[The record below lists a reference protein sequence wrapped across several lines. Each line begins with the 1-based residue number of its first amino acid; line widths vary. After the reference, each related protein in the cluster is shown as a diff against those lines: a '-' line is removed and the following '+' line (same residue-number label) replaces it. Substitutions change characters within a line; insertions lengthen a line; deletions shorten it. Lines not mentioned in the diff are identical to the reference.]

1 MNDEITESTKQPNP
15 MNPITYLLTRLR
27 SLLGLSGFK
36 FQVSSLSS
44 PHRLSDE
51 ERLMSFCVSPH
62 DEPLW
67 WRGLQELLADAEA
80 DQVELVSAATV
91 ADKHGL
97 LAHCAGGLDM
107 IRTVRQE
114 LDRRRQESLRPR

>member
-1 MNDEITESTKQPNP
+1 
-15 MNPITYLLTRLR
+15 MNPITYIITRIR
-27 SLLGLSGFK
+27 SLFSPSVPS
-36 FQVSSLSS
+36 FQLPAPSSF
-44 PHRLSDE
+44 RLSEE
-51 ERLMSFCVSPH
+51 ERRMAFNVSPH

-114 LDRRRQESLRPR
+114 LERRRQESLRPR

>member
-1 MNDEITESTKQPNP
+1 
-15 MNPITYLLTRLR
+15 MNPITYIIHC
-27 SLLGLSGFK
+27 FK
-36 FQVSSLSS
+36 PLFSSFRPSTLD
-44 PHRLSDE
+44 PRPLHRLSDE
-51 ERLMSFCVSPH
+51 ERLMAFNVGLD

-67 WRGLQELLADAEA
+67 WRGLQELLSDAEA

-107 IRTVRQE
+107 IRTVRHE
-114 LDRRRQESLRPR
+114 LERRRQESIKPR

>member
-1 MNDEITESTKQPNP
+1 
-15 MNPITYLLTRLR
+15 MNPITYIITRLR
-27 SLLGLSGFK
+27 SLFG
-36 FQVSSLSS
+36 SSRPSTLDSR
-44 PHRLSDE
+44 PLHRLSDE
-51 ERLMSFCVSPH
+51 ERLMAFNVSPH

-114 LDRRRQESLRPR
+114 LERRRQESLRPR

>member
-1 MNDEITESTKQPNP
+1 
-15 MNPITYLLTRLR
+15 MNPITYILSYLR
-27 SLLGLSGFK
+27 SLLPSPRLSTLD
-36 FQVSSLSS
+36 SRLSLS
-44 PHRLSDE
+44 RLSDE
-51 ERLMSFCVSPH
+51 ERLMAFSVGLD

-91 ADKHGL
+91 ADKPGL

-107 IRTVRQE
+107 IRTVRHE
-114 LDRRRQESLRPR
+114 LERRRQESVRQR

>member
-1 MNDEITESTKQPNP
+1 MNL
-15 MNPITYLLTRLR
+15 ITYLLHRLK
-27 SLLGLSGFK
+27 SLLGH
-36 FQVSSLSS
+36 SSFIIHNSS
-44 PHRLSDE
+44 FAASRLSEE
-51 ERLMSFCVSPH
+51 ERRMAFCVSPH

>member
-1 MNDEITESTKQPNP
+1 
-15 MNPITYLLTRLR
+15 MNPITYILHRIK
-27 SLLGLSGFK
+27 SLISPSVFSL
-36 FQVSSLSS
+36 QSSVFTAS
-44 PHRLSDE
+44 RLSDE
-51 ERLMSFCVSPH
+51 ERLMAFSVGLD

-107 IRTVRQE
+107 IRTIRHE
-114 LDRRRQESLRPR
+114 LDRRRQESIRPR

>member
-1 MNDEITESTKQPNP
+1 
-15 MNPITYLLTRLR
+15 MNPITYIIHRIK
-27 SLLGLSGFK
+27 SLLSPSAF
-36 FQVSSLSS
+36 SLQPSAS

-51 ERLMSFCVSPH
+51 ERLMAFSVGLD

-80 DQVELVSAATV
+80 DQIELVSAATV
-91 ADKHGL
+91 ADKPGL

-107 IRTVRQE
+107 IRTVRHE
-114 LDRRRQESLRPR
+114 LERRRQESVRQR

>member
-1 MNDEITESTKQPNP
+1 MAFSVG
-15 MNPITYLLTRLR
+15 M
-27 SLLGLSGFK
+27 
-36 FQVSSLSS
+36 
-44 PHRLSDE
+44 E
-51 ERLMSFCVSPH
+51 E
-62 DEPLW
+62 ETLW

-80 DQVELVSAATV
+80 DQVELVSAANI

-114 LDRRRQESLRPR
+114 LERRRQESISPR

>member
-1 MNDEITESTKQPNP
+1 MNTIRYILS
-15 MNPITYLLTRLR
+15 YLR
-27 SLLGLSGFK
+27 SLFSPISYPLSPI
-36 FQVSSLSS
+36 SSAS
-44 PHRLSDE
+44 RLSDD
-51 ERLMSFCVSPH
+51 ERLMAFSVGLD

-67 WRGLQELLADAEA
+67 WRGLQELLSDAEA
-80 DQVELVSAATV
+80 DQVELVSAATI

-114 LDRRRQESLRPR
+114 LERRRQESINPR

>member
-1 MNDEITESTKQPNP
+1 

-27 SLLGLSGFK
+27 SLLHPITY
-36 FQVSSLSS
+36 SLS
-44 PHRLSDE
+44 PIPYRLSDE
-51 ERLMSFCVSPH
+51 ERRMAFSVGQD

-80 DQVELVSAATV
+80 DQVELVSTANI

-114 LDRRRQESLRPR
+114 LERRRQESVNPR

>member
-1 MNDEITESTKQPNP
+1 
-15 MNPITYLLTRLR
+15 MNPITYILHRIK
-27 SLLGLSGFK
+27 SLFGPITH
-36 FQVSSLSS
+36 SLS
-44 PHRLSDE
+44 PITYRLSDD
-51 ERLMSFCVSPH
+51 ERLMAFSVGLD

-67 WRGLQELLADAEA
+67 WRGLQELLSDAEA
-80 DQVELVSAATV
+80 DQVELVSAATI

-114 LDRRRQESLRPR
+114 LERRRQESISPRVG

>member
-1 MNDEITESTKQPNP
+1 MAFNVGID
-15 MNPITYLLTRLR
+15 
-27 SLLGLSGFK
+27 
-36 FQVSSLSS
+36 
-44 PHRLSDE
+44 
-51 ERLMSFCVSPH
+51 

-67 WRGLQELLADAEA
+67 WRGLQELLSDAEA

-107 IRTVRQE
+107 IRTVRHE
-114 LDRRRQESLRPR
+114 LERRRQESIKPR

>member
-1 MNDEITESTKQPNP
+1 MAFSVGHT
-15 MNPITYLLTRLR
+15 
-27 SLLGLSGFK
+27 
-36 FQVSSLSS
+36 
-44 PHRLSDE
+44 
-51 ERLMSFCVSPH
+51 

-80 DQVELVSAATV
+80 DQVELVSTANI
-91 ADKHGL
+91 ADKPGL

-114 LDRRRQESLRPR
+114 LERRRQESLNPR

>member
-1 MNDEITESTKQPNP
+1 
-15 MNPITYLLTRLR
+15 MNPIHYLLHRLK
-27 SLLGLSGFK
+27 SLFSPSAF
-36 FQVSSLSS
+36 SLQPSAFAAS
-44 PHRLSDE
+44 RLSDE
-51 ERLMSFCVSPH
+51 ERLMAFCVSPH

>member
-1 MNDEITESTKQPNP
+1 
-15 MNPITYLLTRLR
+15 MNPITYLLHRLR
-27 SLLGLSGFK
+27 SIF
-36 FQVSSLSS
+36 S
-44 PHRLSDE
+44 PFSFRLPPSAFGSHRLSDE
-51 ERLMSFCVSPH
+51 ERLMAFSVGLD

-91 ADKHGL
+91 ADKPGL

-114 LDRRRQESLRPR
+114 LERRRQESIRQR

>member
-1 MNDEITESTKQPNP
+1 MNTIRYILSY
-15 MNPITYLLTRLR
+15 IR

-36 FQVSSLSS
+36 YQVSSFSA
-44 PHRLSDE
+44 PRLSDD
-51 ERLMSFCVSPH
+51 ERLMAFSVGLD

-67 WRGLQELLADAEA
+67 WRGLQELLSDAEA
-80 DQVELVSAATV
+80 DQVELVSAATI

-114 LDRRRQESLRPR
+114 LERRRQESINPR

>member
-1 MNDEITESTKQPNP
+1 
-15 MNPITYLLTRLR
+15 MNPITYILHRLR
-27 SLLGLSGFK
+27 SFI
-36 FQVSSLSS
+36 SS
-44 PHRLSDE
+44 PRRSTLDPRPLHRLSDE
-51 ERLMSFCVSPH
+51 ERLMAFSVGLD

-67 WRGLQELLADAEA
+67 WRGLAELLADAEA

-107 IRTVRQE
+107 IRTIRHE
-114 LDRRRQESLRPR
+114 LDRRRQESIRPR

>member
-1 MNDEITESTKQPNP
+1 
-15 MNPITYLLTRLR
+15 MNPITYIIHRLR
-27 SLLGLSGFK
+27 SMLN
-36 FQVSSLSS
+36 S
-44 PHRLSDE
+44 PRPSAFDSRPISRLSDE
-51 ERLMSFCVSPH
+51 ERMMAFSVGID

-67 WRGLQELLADAEA
+67 WRGLQELLSDAEA
-80 DQVELVSAATV
+80 DQIDLVSAATV

-114 LDRRRQESLRPR
+114 LERRRQEAIRPR

>member
-1 MNDEITESTKQPNP
+1 
-15 MNPITYLLTRLR
+15 MNPIAYLLSRLR
-27 SLLGLSGFK
+27 SLLHPITY
-36 FQVSSLSS
+36 S
-44 PHRLSDE
+44 PSPIPCRLSDE
-51 ERLMSFCVSPH
+51 ERRMAFSVGQD

-80 DQVELVSAATV
+80 DQVELVSTANI
-91 ADKHGL
+91 ADKPGL

-114 LDRRRQESLRPR
+114 LERRRQESINPR

>member
-1 MNDEITESTKQPNP
+1 
-15 MNPITYLLTRLR
+15 MNPITYLLSHLR
-27 SLLGLSGFK
+27 SLLPSPRLSTLD
-36 FQVSSLSS
+36 SRPLS
-44 PHRLSDE
+44 RLSDE
-51 ERLMSFCVSPH
+51 ERLMAFSVGLD

-80 DQVELVSAATV
+80 DQIDLVSAATV
-91 ADKHGL
+91 ADKPGL

-114 LDRRRQESLRPR
+114 LERRRQESIRQR

>member
-1 MNDEITESTKQPNP
+1 
-15 MNPITYLLTRLR
+15 MNPITYIIRRLR
-27 SLLGLSGFK
+27 SLLT
-36 FQVSSLSS
+36 SLRLCASARES
-44 PHRLSDE
+44 APFSASRLSDE
-51 ERLMSFCVSPH
+51 ERLMAFNVGID

-67 WRGLQELLADAEA
+67 WRGLAELLADAEA

-107 IRTVRQE
+107 IRTIRHE
-114 LDRRRQESLRPR
+114 LERRRQESIRPR

>member
-1 MNDEITESTKQPNP
+1 
-15 MNPITYLLTRLR
+15 MNPITYIIHHLR
-27 SLLGLSGFK
+27 SLLSSPRPSTFDPRL
-36 FQVSSLSS
+36 SLS
-44 PHRLSDE
+44 RLSDE
-51 ERLMSFCVSPH
+51 ERLMAFSVGLD

-80 DQVELVSAATV
+80 DQIDLVSAATV
-91 ADKHGL
+91 ADKPGL

-114 LDRRRQESLRPR
+114 LERRRQESIRQR

>member
-1 MNDEITESTKQPNP
+1 MNQIRYILSYFCSLLRPSAHSLS
-15 MNPITYLLTRLR
+15 PITY
-27 SLLGLSGFK
+27 
-36 FQVSSLSS
+36 
-44 PHRLSDE
+44 RLSDE
-51 ERLMSFCVSPH
+51 ERLMAFSVGLD

-91 ADKHGL
+91 ADKPGL

-114 LDRRRQESLRPR
+114 LERRRLESIRQR

>member
-1 MNDEITESTKQPNP
+1 M
-15 MNPITYLLTRLR
+15 TY
-27 SLLGLSGFK
+27 
-36 FQVSSLSS
+36 
-44 PHRLSDE
+44 RLSEE
-51 ERLMSFCVSPH
+51 ERRMAFCVGLD

-91 ADKHGL
+91 ADKPGL

-114 LDRRRQESLRPR
+114 LDRRRQESIRPR

>member
-1 MNDEITESTKQPNP
+1 
-15 MNPITYLLTRLR
+15 MNPITYILHRLR
-27 SLLGLSGFK
+27 SLL
-36 FQVSSLSS
+36 SS
-44 PHRLSDE
+44 PRSSTFDSRLSIFRLSDE
-51 ERLMSFCVSPH
+51 ERLMAFSVGLD

-80 DQVELVSAATV
+80 DQIDLVSAATV
-91 ADKHGL
+91 ADKPGL

-114 LDRRRQESLRPR
+114 LERRRQEAIRPR